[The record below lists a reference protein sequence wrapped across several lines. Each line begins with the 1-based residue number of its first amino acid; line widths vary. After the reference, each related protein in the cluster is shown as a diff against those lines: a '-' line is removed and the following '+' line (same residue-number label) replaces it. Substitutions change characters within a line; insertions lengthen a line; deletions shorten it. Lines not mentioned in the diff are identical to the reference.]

1 MNLSSEKQPLDLPA
15 VEKMDDK
22 GSGGAANVHKMRIYL
37 LFNIA
42 FLLLFILI
50 IFPLAFTTVV
60 VIIYPERKVV
70 NSPRA
75 MANNGG
81 VAYISVHGLR
91 SKRREGFCK
100 FIVF

>member
-15 VEKMDDK
+15 VEKMDDEA
-22 GSGGAANVHKMRIYL
+22 SGGAANVHKMRIYL

-60 VIIYPERKVV
+60 VNYL
-70 NSPRA
+70 SRA
-75 MANNGG
+75 
-81 VAYISVHGLR
+81 
-91 SKRREGFCK
+91 
-100 FIVF
+100 